1 MRKIIDLTKKYTED
15 ELEEF
20 MCDLEAS
27 MEKEQGRF
35 LKKLEGKSPKEI
47 LDAFAEQYMI
57 QADFLFEVSE
67 GDVLS
72 AEEIAPLLASAHP
85 LQDLYKYYRRQNGDM
100 SEHMFRISDALRNFH
115 GNAETLTSVVAK
127 KYYMIVTEEDANYDS
142 GKHGLS
148 YFADAPW
155 KGVIVGVFEG
165 DTADELFAHGENEGL
180 FYQLF
185 ASETGDRIGYG
196 VIDPDSLNEDI
207 ERFEVEKLASKKK
220 D

>member
-1 MRKIIDLTKKYTED
+1 MRKVIDFTKEYTED

-20 MCDLEAS
+20 MCDLEDS

-47 LDAFAEQYMI
+47 LDAFSYQYMI
-57 QADFLFEVSE
+57 QADFLYEVSE
-67 GDVLS
+67 GDALS
-72 AEEIAPLLASAHP
+72 AEKIAPLLASAHP
-85 LQDLYKYYRRQNGDM
+85 LQDLYEYYRRENGDM
-100 SEHMFRISDALRNFH
+100 SGYMDRISDALRKFH
-115 GNAETLTSVVAK
+115 ENAEPTPPSEAK
-127 KYYMIVTEEDANYDS
+127 KYYMIVTEEDATYDS

-165 DTADELFAHGENEGL
+165 DTVEELYAHGENEGL

-185 ASETGDRIGYG
+185 TSETGERIGYG
-196 VIDPDSLNEDI
+196 VIDPDSLDDDI
-207 ERFEVEKLASKKK
+207 ERFEVEKLASKRK

>member
-1 MRKIIDLTKKYTED
+1 MRRVINLTKEYTDD

-20 MCDLEAS
+20 MCELVES

-47 LDAFAEQYMI
+47 LDAFSYQYMI
-57 QADFLFEVSE
+57 QADFLYEVSE
-67 GDVLS
+67 GDTLS

-85 LQDLYKYYRRQNGDM
+85 LQDLYEYYCRENGDK
-100 SEHMFRISDALRNFH
+100 SEYMDHISNALRRFH
-115 GNAETLTSVVAK
+115 ENAELIPSIEAK
-127 KYYMIVTEEDANYDS
+127 KYYMIVTEEDASYDS

-155 KGVIVGVFEG
+155 KGVIIGIFKG
-165 DTADELFAHGENEGL
+165 NTADELYDHGENEGL

-185 ASETGDRIGYG
+185 TSETGERIGYG
-196 VIDPDSLNEDI
+196 VIDPNSLNEDI
-207 ERFEVEKLASKKK
+207 KKCEVNNPSRLL
-220 D
+220 